1 MLSLITNNLIDFHQ
15 VEILTFDNLDGSL
28 FYNFNKDIKI
38 SYLKVGKK
46 NNKSNIIYLIQS
58 IFKLRKH
65 ILLNKPNVVI
75 GFMHSSFIPLAL
87 VKFFINFKLIG
98 SEHASY
104 DYYKKR
110 NIEKFLYK
118 LLISKIDILTTV
130 SNLSKLSFPKNISKK
145 MIIIENPINIKKK
158 DIFNNKKY
166 KTILSIGSLKKYKN
180 HSMLI
185 DVFLK
190 LQKNFPE
197 WNLKIIGDGEEYNNL
212 LNKISNQKNIKI
224 YKSQLDISTFYLESS
239 FLVVASEYESF
250 SLVTAEALF
259 YKLPVVGFQNCIGLN
274 ELIEHN
280 SNGILVEHKG
290 RKSINLYNQLFDII
304 ASKSYEVLSRD
315 NTKIISKYEI
325 YNVIK
330 KWNNL
335 FDRI

>member
-1 MLSLITNNLIDFHQ
+1 
-15 VEILTFDNLDGSL
+15 
-28 FYNFNKDIKI
+28 
-38 SYLKVGKK
+38 
-46 NNKSNIIYLIQS
+46 
-58 IFKLRKH
+58 
-65 ILLNKPNVVI
+65 
-75 GFMHSSFIPLAL
+75 
-87 VKFFINFKLIG
+87 
-98 SEHASY
+98 
-104 DYYKKR
+104 
-110 NIEKFLYK
+110 
-118 LLISKIDILTTV
+118 
-130 SNLSKLSFPKNISKK
+130 
-145 MIIIENPINIKKK
+145 
-158 DIFNNKKY
+158 
-166 KTILSIGSLKKYKN
+166 
-180 HSMLI
+180 
-185 DVFLK
+185 
-190 LQKNFPE
+190 
-197 WNLKIIGDGEEYNNL
+197 